1 YYALKQLADLQPGER
16 ILIHGAAGG
25 VGIAAVQLARYL
37 GAEIFA
43 TAGSD
48 EKRDFVKLL
57 GADHVFDSR
66 SLTFADDIFSVT
78 GGKGVDVV
86 LNSLAGEAM
95 RRSLSVLA
103 PFGRF
108 LELGKRD

>member
-1 YYALKQLADLQPGER
+1 
-16 ILIHGAAGG
+16 
-25 VGIAAVQLARYL
+25 LARRL
-37 GAEIFA
+37 GAEVFA

-48 EKRDFVKLL
+48 EKRDFVALL

-66 SLTFADDIFSVT
+66 SLSFADDVLAASS
-78 GGKGVDVV
+78 GEVDVV

-95 RRSLSVLA
+95 RRSLDVLK

-108 LELGKRD
+108 LNWVSVTSF